1 MIDDDNHSKIF
12 ISEKSKYCIEHVNN
26 RSINI
31 STLSSCNINVLDLT
45 DNYYKFD
52 IPNIKKYCT
61 ILLIDD
67 NGKIVISE
75 KSMYYIKYKNND
87 DDWDKS
93 MYYEILND
101 FDHFKGSVRNNI
113 VNFIN
118 SNERK
123 RDIFLLVDDYKIFIC
138 RNDIY

>member
-1 MIDDDNHSKIF
+1 M
-12 ISEKSKYCIEHVNN
+12 
-26 RSINI
+26 
-31 STLSSCNINVLDLT
+31 T

-101 FDHFKGSVRNNI
+101 FDRFKSSARNNI

-123 RDIFLLVDDYKIFIC
+123 HDIFLLVDDYKIFIC
-138 RNDIY
+138 WNDIY